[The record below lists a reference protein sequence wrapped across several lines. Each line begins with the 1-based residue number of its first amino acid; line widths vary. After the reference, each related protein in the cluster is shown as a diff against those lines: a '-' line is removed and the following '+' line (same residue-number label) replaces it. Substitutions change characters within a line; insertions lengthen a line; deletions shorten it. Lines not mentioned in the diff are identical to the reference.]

1 MKNNYFIIIIVIL
14 FILVADYS
22 FPAEIIADDDYGV
35 RAEFI
40 QGKAVP
46 GDIVTLRLKFKIPP
60 GFKLPENPEIAG
72 LNGFDIVKKR
82 TMTDGIDIDIFVDRM
97 DDLHLTALEIYLYN
111 KKGGQKALKS
121 NPVVLSV
128 KPKIIVK
135 PTENLLRPVKGIIS
149 SGYGL
154 KKVLLIIFSA
164 ICIILAAIAVYFF
177 IKYRRNKKS
186 GPAAPSLPP
195 HIKALNRIDSLV
207 LSGIPDR
214 YERRNF
220 CFILSEILR
229 EYVKGIRGFNALEM
243 TVDEISRVVKEKDDI
258 ELLGVLKKMD
268 LVKFADIFIN
278 ASSLEKQVGLSREYI
293 NKTKP
298 EEI

>member
-1 MKNNYFIIIIVIL
+1 MRNNYFILIIIL
-14 FILVADYS
+14 FIPVADYS
-22 FPAEIIADDDYGV
+22 FPAGIIADNNYGV
-35 RAEFI
+35 HAEFI
-40 QGKAVP
+40 QEKAVP
-46 GDIVTLRLKFKIPP
+46 GDIATLRLKFKIPP
-60 GFKLPENPEIAG
+60 GFKLPESPEIAG
-72 LNGFDIVKKR
+72 LNGFDIVKTR
-82 TMTDGIDIDIFVDRM
+82 NITDGIDIDIFVDRM
-97 DDLHLTALEIYLYN
+97 DDLHLPALEIYLYN

-121 NPVVLSV
+121 NPAVLPVQPAIS
-128 KPKIIVK
+128 VK

-149 SGYGL
+149 GGYGL
-154 KKVLLIIFSA
+154 KKILLIVFSA
-164 ICIILAAIAVYFF
+164 ICILLAAIAVYYF
-177 IKYRRNKKS
+177 IKYRRSKKS
-186 GPAAPSLPP
+186 APAAPPLPP

-258 ELLGVLKKMD
+258 KLLGVLKKMD
-268 LVKFADIFIN
+268 LVKFADTFIS
-278 ASSLEKQVGLSREYI
+278 ASSLEEQVVLSREYI